1 VSIGIELHPVDDRTP
16 TGHYRLPCAY
26 GLDIGLDI
34 GDAVTIVWCIDYGT
48 VTPSII
54 VARETDGRLLALPL
68 K

>member
-16 TGHYRLPCAY
+16 TGFARLPCAY
-26 GLDIGLDI
+26 GLDI